1 VSAKPERR
9 PLHLWLPA
17 LPRFAPDHPLR
28 PLLVRADRLADG
40 ATGYL
45 DGLGGHFPGAG
56 SPLPAAALTRDYL
69 GGDAAGHGWL
79 SADPAWVQP
88 DINGVRLLACG
99 QMELGMDD
107 AQALAAPLKPVFGDA
122 GMQLEVTAPDRWH
135 LRLPAGSPLP
145 VFAAPEQA
153 MGEDL
158 AQHLPQGPEGK
169 RWRLLLNEVQI
180 LLHQHPLNAQRRARG
195 RSPVNSLWLWGG
207 GVLPARLR
215 SEWAGVI
222 SDDVLLRAL
231 AARAGTPH
239 QSRTVEAMAAAGEG
253 WLIDLQDLPADD
265 IAARWWPVLR
275 SLLARQ
281 PVLLHFA
288 SGERRQ
294 RKPWHRWR
302 LWRGAGA

>member
-1 VSAKPERR
+1 MSAKPER

-28 PLLVRADRLADG
+28 QLLVRADRLADG
-40 ATGYL
+40 SIGYL
-45 DGLGGHFPGAG
+45 DGLGDHFPGAG

-69 GGDAAGHGWL
+69 SGDAVGHGWL

-99 QMELGMDD
+99 QMELSMAD

-122 GMQLEVTAPDRWH
+122 GMLLEITAPDRWH
-135 LRLPAGSPLP
+135 LRLAKDSPLP
-145 VFAAPEQA
+145 TFAAPEQA

-158 AQHLPQGPEGK
+158 AQHLPQGPQGK
-169 RWRLLLNEVQI
+169 RWRVLLNEVQI
-180 LLHQHPLNAQRRARG
+180 LLHQHPLNAQRRAQG
-195 RSPVNSLWLWGG
+195 LSPVNSLWLWGG
-207 GVLPARLR
+207 GVLPGPLH
-215 SEWAGVI
+215 SEWAGVV
-222 SDDVLLRAL
+222 SDDVVLNAL
-231 AARAGTPH
+231 AARAGTAH
-239 QSRTVEAMAAAGEG
+239 QWRTAEMVAAAGKG
-253 WLIDLQDLPADD
+253 WLIDLQDLPAGD
-265 IAARWWPVLR
+265 IATQWWPALQ

-281 PVLLHFA
+281 PVVLQFA
-288 SGERRQ
+288 SGERSQ